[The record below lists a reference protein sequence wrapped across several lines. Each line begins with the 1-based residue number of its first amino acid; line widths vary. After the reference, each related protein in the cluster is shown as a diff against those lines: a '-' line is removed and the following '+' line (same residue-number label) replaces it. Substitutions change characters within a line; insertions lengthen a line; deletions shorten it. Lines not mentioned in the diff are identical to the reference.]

1 MKRLIKSNKTELL
14 IGVLSDTHVPH
25 RTSLISQKVIDD
37 FRGRNVDF
45 VFHLGD
51 FTSFQA
57 YQQLTTTFGK
67 EKVIAIRG
75 NMDFDKNLA
84 KELPEKIEMEIF
96 GHKILLVHGM
106 GGPNMIIRR
115 LIKKLNLL
123 NSDYE
128 IVIFGHTHRPVN
140 KKENGILFFNPGTTT
155 PKDNMLT
162 VVSSYG
168 FLKISKNEV
177 KPEIIYL

>member
-1 MKRLIKSNKTELL
+1 MEILIKSNKDELL

-25 RTSLISQKVIDD
+25 RASVIPQKIIED
-37 FRGRNVDF
+37 FKGRDVDY

-51 FTSFQA
+51 FTSFKV
-57 YQQLTTTFGK
+57 YQQLITNFGR

-84 KELPEKIEMEIF
+84 KELPERIEMVIL
-96 GHKILLVHGM
+96 GHRVLMVHGM
-106 GGPNMIIRR
+106 GGPNMIIKH

-123 NSDYE
+123 NFNYD

-140 KKENGILFFNPGTTT
+140 KKESGILFFNPGTTT
-155 PKDNMLT
+155 PIDNMLT
-162 VVSSYG
+162 MVSSYG
-168 FLKISKNEV
+168 YLKISINKVER
-177 KPEIIYL
+177 EIIYL